1 MSELTNTCPA
11 CGAEESLDSLLM
23 RMIDDD
29 DVRRLI
35 ADVITKSLPLGGLVV
50 RYLRL
55 FKPAKQKL
63 RMTTVHKVLSE
74 LVPDIQRAVIER
86 NGRIWAAGT
95 DAWKAALQAVF
106 DAHDK
111 GTLTLPL
118 QGNGYLYQV
127 LTRMAD
133 RTEGEQERQ
142 VEEDRRHR
150 AAGNPRGEGMAQAF
164 SSDAMSR
171 RDERQGLPVLTN
183 PAPRLESPLVRQIKA
198 QLAANRAAPLE
209 PTE

>member
-11 CGAEESLDSLLM
+11 CGAQESLDSLLM

-29 DVRRLI
+29 AVRRLI

-63 RMTTVHKVLSE
+63 RMATVEKVLAE
-74 LVPDIQRAVIER
+74 LVPDMQRATIER
-86 NGRIWAAGT
+86 NGRVWAAGH

-106 DAHDK
+106 DAKDK
-111 GTLTLPL
+111 GTLVLPL

-127 LTRMAD
+127 LLRQAD
-133 RTEGEQERQ
+133 RVEGAQERQ
-142 VEEDRRHR
+142 LEADRRSRPHSAGPVAVADAI
-150 AAGNPRGEGMAQAF
+150 AAA
-164 SSDAMSR
+164 
-171 RDERQGLPVLTN
+171 PVVRTD
-183 PAPRLESPLVRQIKA
+183 PAPRVDSPTVRRIKA
-198 QLAANRAAPLE
+198 EIAARRAQEARP
-209 PTE
+209 